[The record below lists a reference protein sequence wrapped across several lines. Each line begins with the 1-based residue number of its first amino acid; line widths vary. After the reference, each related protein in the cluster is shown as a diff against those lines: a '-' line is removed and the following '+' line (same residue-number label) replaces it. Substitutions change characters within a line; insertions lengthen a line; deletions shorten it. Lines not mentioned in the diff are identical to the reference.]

1 MRKYYLF
8 IAVSLL
14 LSVLVLWPIHTA
26 GSWYPMHDT
35 THIARVY
42 LMEQTIRGGQFPP
55 IWADTINNGY
65 GYPLFHFYAPLFY
78 YVALIG
84 KLVSGS
90 YLVGLKLSLF
100 FFISAGILGVMKL
113 SSHWGRGAA
122 LIAGVALALSPY
134 LALDIYVRGAFA
146 EITALMLF
154 PWVLVLWERL
164 KSKSDIVLAAIT
176 TALFLISHNLIPII
190 AFPIIV
196 VWVLVLHRQSLVR
209 LLWPTLLTILI
220 SASFWLPLIFERSFV
235 QADQIA
241 RVTDYTLHFVSPSQ
255 IWNSIWGFG
264 GSVAGIEDGLSF
276 KMGKIQLLLG
286 LLGVI
291 YLVWKKQFKRLVF
304 PLFAVFAFFM
314 STILSQWLWN
324 LLPFLAVIQF
334 PWRYLS
340 LAASLLAV
348 TAGISIAFIKPKL
361 GRYIF
366 ILIAVLTLFYFNY
379 KYFSPQ
385 QTFYEDENHYTSEPY
400 LSTITSIVP
409 EFMPR
414 WMKEAPSLPPA
425 NNLERAY
432 YPTWRAVQ
440 DGKELEVIPDGR
452 GVTFIPTIN
461 STPIRLYQSHTPLE
475 RIGYALSLLGLGL
488 SLWYWRRT

>member
-235 QADQIA
+235 QADFQI
-241 RVTDYTLHFVSPSQ
+241 
-255 IWNSIWGFG
+255 
-264 GSVAGIEDGLSF
+264 
-276 KMGKIQLLLG
+276 
-286 LLGVI
+286 
-291 YLVWKKQFKRLVF
+291 
-304 PLFAVFAFFM
+304 
-314 STILSQWLWN
+314 
-324 LLPFLAVIQF
+324 
-334 PWRYLS
+334 
-340 LAASLLAV
+340 
-348 TAGISIAFIKPKL
+348 
-361 GRYIF
+361 
-366 ILIAVLTLFYFNY
+366 
-379 KYFSPQ
+379 
-385 QTFYEDENHYTSEPY
+385 
-400 LSTITSIVP
+400 
-409 EFMPR
+409 
-414 WMKEAPSLPPA
+414 
-425 NNLERAY
+425 
-432 YPTWRAVQ
+432 
-440 DGKELEVIPDGR
+440 
-452 GVTFIPTIN
+452 
-461 STPIRLYQSHTPLE
+461 
-475 RIGYALSLLGLGL
+475 
-488 SLWYWRRT
+488 